1 MAKLADSESQYPHLY
16 HQAEKIEQARMSKD
30 LLYRVIMDPDT
41 TELNKA
47 VKHFV
52 TMIRKHRTDGGKL
65 SSRRMN
71 RMLDLCQAD
80 TNRLMKHSLILFGL
94 QLEPWAVNYFME
106 QNRCPPEKLSSFIS
120 TELKDAV
127 SQLLKGSYTSLQAF
141 VEDARWRYVVL

>member
-16 HQAEKIEQARMSKD
+16 HQAEKIEQTRMSKD

-52 TMIRKHRTDGGKL
+52 AMIRKHRTNDGKL

-80 TNRLMKHSLILFGL
+80 TNRLMKHSLFHQTI
-94 QLEPWAVNYFME
+94 
-106 QNRCPPEKLSSFIS
+106 CIS
-120 TELKDAV
+120 LT
-127 SQLLKGSYTSLQAF
+127 
-141 VEDARWRYVVL
+141 